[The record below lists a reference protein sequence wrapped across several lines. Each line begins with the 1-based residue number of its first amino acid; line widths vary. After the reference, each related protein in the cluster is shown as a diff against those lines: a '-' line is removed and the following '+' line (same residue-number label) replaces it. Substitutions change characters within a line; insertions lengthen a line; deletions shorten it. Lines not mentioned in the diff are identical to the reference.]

1 MRNVSQADKIFV
13 TDVIHGKVFVGEN
26 TGPYF
31 YGQDIEEIDLTSV
44 EAPVGID
51 YDYQTNRIYWT
62 DEETKRIS
70 RAFIDGSGQEI
81 IVNENQG
88 IGIPQGI
95 VLDLAA
101 SRFYWT
107 DTLLERITSASLD
120 GSNRRTII
128 SSDLY
133 LPWSITLSQKRGK
146 LYWCDEGQTTGKIE
160 MSNKDGSD
168 RRKLITASLTQ
179 PYGLALDSQ
188 EQRLYW
194 TEGFYDVIESID
206 LDDLSDRRDHVYA
219 ERGDLTLFGI
229 SLYFNSIYFTDF
241 SSQGLHAS
249 EIGVED
255 IREVTGFTQGSPTHV
270 KIYADL
276 TCDTSCIGNSRCQ
289 LIAYD
294 TPECVC
300 IVGWEG
306 FNCFTRVTC
315 ILPDPPSMASFVNP
329 SDSYSS
335 STTVTVVC
343 DNGNDQVEWICNG
356 YTGNFDREPIDCSSP
371 AAVVF
376 FACKTANDTA
386 CIVIVLGPSI
396 ALIGGIIG
404 GVVVLVLICVIVYCA
419 VRKPQRTPAA
429 PAQTPA
435 GPTLVYTVRAQQ
447 QVITAERPAV
457 NEISNINQVN
467 PVNMMNPSGSSVA
480 TSGME
485 DKKQTEHEYMSTM
498 DMRAPMPPP
507 YTSNWQCGAE

>member
-1 MRNVSQADKIFV
+1 MARLLVFNFGIVLLSQCILDIQCTDKIFI

-31 YGQDIEEIDLTSV
+31 YGEDIEEIDLAGV

-51 YDYQTNRIYWT
+51 YDYRTNRIYWT

-88 IGIPQGI
+88 IGTPEGI

-101 SRFYWT
+101 SRLYWT
-107 DTLLERITSASLD
+107 DILLERITSASLD

-128 SSDLY
+128 SSGLY
-133 LPWSITLSQKRGK
+133 LPWSITISQKRGK
-146 LYWCDEGQTTGKIE
+146 LYWCDEGLTTGKIE

-179 PYGLALDSQ
+179 PYGVALDSQ

-194 TEGFYDVIESID
+194 TEGFHDVIESID

-219 ERGDLTLFGI
+219 VSGDLTLFGI

-241 SSQGLHAS
+241 SSRGLHAS

-255 IREVTGFTQGSPTHV
+255 IREVTGFTEGSPTHV

-276 TCDTSCIGNSRCQ
+276 TCDTPCIGNSRCQ

-306 FNCFTRVTC
+306 FNCLTRVTC
-315 ILPDPPSMASFVNP
+315 TLPDPPSMASFVNP

-356 YTGNFDREPIDCSSP
+356 YTGDFDREPIDCSSP
-371 AAVVF
+371 EAA
-376 FACKTANDTA
+376 
-386 CIVIVLGPSI
+386 GPST

-404 GVVVLVLICVIVYCA
+404 GVVLLVLICVIVYCA
-419 VRKPQRTPAA
+419 TRKPQRTPAA
-429 PAQTPA
+429 PAQTSA

-447 QVITAERPAV
+447 QVFTAERPAV
-457 NEISNINQVN
+457 NEISNINQVS
-467 PVNMMNPSGSSVA
+467 PMNMMNPSGSSVA

-498 DMRAPMPPP
+498 DMRAAMPPP
-507 YTSNWQCGAE
+507 YTSNREY